1 MTTKG
6 TISSDS
12 KQTPPGIRD
21 GTDKKERLVMLD
33 APEMIL
39 DGTKIMWH
47 MDRVKAWER
56 GERIAPITFDLA
68 LTRSCNFGCDFC
80 YAMLQEN
87 EAKQIDQR
95 AVFDF
100 LEDAAD
106 IGVRG
111 ISLVG
116 DGESSISPLYV
127 DTIARGSQLGMSM
140 ATATNGFAVTQ
151 RRAEQILPHLTYLR
165 INISAG
171 EAKRYGEI
179 MGVKEAWFHRVCK
192 NIRDM
197 VEIKRRDGLAVT
209 IGMQMVVMPEY
220 ADQIV
225 PLAKLGKEL
234 RPDYLVLKH
243 CSDNEDGDLGV
254 NYDGYAAIED
264 TLREA
269 ETYSDDDYKVVVKWS
284 KIQSNCERTYQRCYG
299 PPFFLQMSGT
309 GLVTTCSQ
317 FFNDRYK
324 KYHLGNICE
333 QRFRDIWA
341 SDHYWEIMNYL
352 ASPEFNAQNMCGTLC
367 LQHKVNEALDA
378 HSKGIITLEQPEHA
392 VPMHTNFI

>member
-1 MTTKG
+1 MPT
-6 TISSDS
+6 
-12 KQTPPGIRD
+12 
-21 GTDKKERLVMLD
+21 
-33 APEMIL
+33 APELIL
-39 DGTKIMWH
+39 DGTKIQWH
-47 MDRVKAWER
+47 MDRVAAWER
-56 GERIAPITFDLA
+56 GERIAPITVDLA
-68 LTRSCNFGCDFC
+68 LTRSCNYGCHFC

-87 EAKQIDQR
+87 ERRTMDQKI
-95 AVFDF
+95 VYDF
-100 LEDAAD
+100 LDDAAE

-127 DTIARGSQLGMSM
+127 DTVVRGSQLGITM
-140 ATATNGFAVTQ
+140 ATATNGFLLTR
-151 RRAEQILPHLTYLR
+151 RRAEEILPHLTYLR
-165 INISAG
+165 VNFSAG
-171 EAKRYGEI
+171 EPKRYAEI
-179 MGVKEAWFHRVCK
+179 MGVKEEWFERVCK

-197 VEIKRRDGLAVT
+197 MDIKRTNGLKVT

-220 ADQIV
+220 EDQIL

-254 NYDGYAAIED
+254 NYGGYARIED

-269 ETYSDDDYKVVVKWS
+269 ESYSDDEYKVIVKWS
-284 KIQSNCERTYQRCYG
+284 KIKANGQRTYQRCYG
-299 PPFFLQMSGT
+299 PPFFLQLSGT

-317 FFNDRYK
+317 FFNERYK
-324 KYHLGNICE
+324 KFHLGNICE
-333 QRFRDIWA
+333 QRFREIWE
-341 SDHYWEIMNYL
+341 SDHYWEVMNYL

-378 HSKGIITLEQPEHA
+378 HAKGLITLKQPSGPA
-392 VPMHTNFI
+392 PLHTNFI